1 MMLVTEAKSFDIAK
15 REVWEAYKRVKANRG
30 AAGADGV
37 TMTEFEK
44 DLGKNL
50 YRIWNRMASGSYFPP
65 PVKRVDIPKGDGT
78 GRTRPLGI
86 PTIADR
92 IAQMVVRRRLE
103 PLLEPVFHANSYGYR
118 PGRSAHDAL
127 RAARTQC
134 WRHDWVLDI
143 DIKGFFDNIDWTLL
157 MKAVRK
163 HTDCRWIVLYIER
176 WLKAEV
182 LMPDGTVAM
191 RNKGTPQGG
200 VVSPVLANL
209 FLHYAFDLWMVR
221 NYPKVPFER
230 YADDVICH
238 CDSQAEAEDLRVAL
252 QKRLEECQ
260 LQLNPEKTRIV
271 YCADANRREGH
282 ENRQFDFLG
291 YTFKPRTAINRQR
304 KLFTSFS
311 PAVGDKAA
319 KAMRHEIRGWGLDR
333 LSRYSLGELRERL
346 RPKLGGWVRY
356 YGLFHPSTLQCALRT
371 LDDHL
376 VRWAQRKY
384 KRLHGH
390 ITRAWTW
397 LNELKRRAPM
407 LFPHWHV
414 AAHTTER

>member
-1 MMLVTEAKSFDIAK
+1 LPYDPSWRFPLRWFQVGKLDSVELTGET
-15 REVWEAYKRVKANRG
+15 
-30 AAGADGV
+30 AA
-37 TMTEFEK
+37 
-44 DLGKNL
+44 
-50 YRIWNRMASGSYFPP
+50 SS
-65 PVKRVDIPKGDGT
+65 
-78 GRTRPLGI
+78 
-86 PTIADR
+86 
-92 IAQMVVRRRLE
+92 
-103 PLLEPVFHANSYGYR
+103 S
-118 PGRSAHDAL
+118 
-127 RAARTQC
+127 
-134 WRHDWVLDI
+134 
-143 DIKGFFDNIDWTLL
+143 
-157 MKAVRK
+157 
-163 HTDCRWIVLYIER
+163 
-176 WLKAEV
+176 
-182 LMPDGTVAM
+182 
-191 RNKGTPQGG
+191 
-200 VVSPVLANL
+200 
-209 FLHYAFDLWMVR
+209 
-221 NYPKVPFER
+221 NYPW
-230 YADDVICH
+230 DI
-238 CDSQAEAEDLRVAL
+238 
-252 QKRLEECQ
+252 
-260 LQLNPEKTRIV
+260 
-271 YCADANRREGH
+271 
-282 ENRQFDFLG
+282 
-291 YTFKPRTAINRQR
+291 TFKPRTAINRQR